1 MHARRIV
8 LQRDACAGKREIF
21 AIRNAMAACLA
32 AISEKK
38 CTVL

>member
-8 LQRDACAGKREIF
+8 LQSDACAGKREIF
-21 AIRNAMAACLA
+21 AIRNAMAACLV
-32 AISEKK
+32 AISENR